1 MHLQARVGLTVRWPG
16 GSRTFAPGERI
27 HTENSYKWQPA
38 AFEALLRDAGYA
50 RVRTWTDPQAWFAVL
65 VAQG

>member
-1 MHLQARVGLTVRWPG
+1 MPAANSKMCIRD
-16 GSRTFAPGERI
+16 SI
-27 HTENSYKWQPA
+27 HTENSYKWRPA

-50 RVRTWTDPQAWFAVL
+50 RVRTWTDPQAWFAVM